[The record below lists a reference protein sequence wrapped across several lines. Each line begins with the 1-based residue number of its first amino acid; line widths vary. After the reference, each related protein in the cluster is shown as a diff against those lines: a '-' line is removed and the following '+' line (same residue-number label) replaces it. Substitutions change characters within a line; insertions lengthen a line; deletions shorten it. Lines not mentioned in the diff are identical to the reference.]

1 MRRWVWMLV
10 LGVGASACAL
20 RPEGPSGVVDPNS
33 LRALSLGAVVG
44 SEGRHGDHAWR
55 SIPYAAPPVGE
66 RRWREPSPPEPWA
79 GTLEAL
85 HDPAVCTQ
93 IATFGGG
100 VDGADAG
107 EPTGSE
113 DCLYLNVFAP
123 RFAPEAVPGPGA
135 RLPVMVWIHG
145 GGNSIGDI
153 AMYDGGRLASE
164 HGVIVVTLQYRLGPF
179 GWFRHPAL
187 RTTGASD
194 EARSGNFGTLD
205 LIAALQFVREHVPA
219 FGGDPDNVTI
229 FGESAGGRNVITL
242 LTAPSA
248 GGLFHRAIVQ
258 SGSGRTTEPAVG
270 ENHVDD
276 AVPGHSASSR
286 EIVLNLLIAEGGAG
300 DRAAARALADAMDGG
315 ETARFLRSQEA
326 GAILEAYPARG
337 FGMLDMPQVF
347 ADGVVL
353 PTASTFELFAS
364 GAYHTVPLMLGTTRD
379 EGKTFQLGNPELVD
393 LRLGV
398 LPSVKDWDRYDREA
412 EYGAKLWKA
421 VGVDELARRARAA
434 QGASV
439 YAYRFDWD
447 EEPTRLFFL
456 DFSRLLGAAHGL
468 DVFFVFGGFD
478 LGALGYPFFD
488 ADNRPGRVELSDRM
502 MSYWAE
508 FAHNGAPGQGRAGD
522 LPEWTAWAQQPDASP
537 SLMLLDSEAGGGV
550 RMVAETVDAAEIVNQ
565 VASDARFP
573 DDRTRCAFLRR
584 DRRGYLTE
592 AEVASVCAAVAA
604 GPGS

>member
-1 MRRWVWMLV
+1 MRRSVWLLI
-10 LGVGASACAL
+10 LGMGASACAL
-20 RPEGPSGVVDPNS
+20 RPEGPSGVVDPTS

-44 SEGRHGDHAWR
+44 SAGRHGDHVWR
-55 SIPYAAPPVGE
+55 SIPYAAAPVGE
-66 RRWREPSPPEPWA
+66 RRWRAPSPPEPWA
-79 GTLEAL
+79 DTLEAL
-85 HDPAVCTQ
+85 HDPAVCRQ
-93 IATFGGG
+93 IATIGGG

-123 RFAPEAVPGPGA
+123 RFSPEAVPGPDA

-164 HGVIVVTLQYRLGPF
+164 HGVIVVALQYRLGPF

-205 LIAALQFVREHVPA
+205 LIAALGFVREHITA
-219 FGGDPDNVTI
+219 FGGDPANVTI

-242 LTAPSA
+242 LTSPAA

-258 SGSGRTTEPAVG
+258 SGSGRTTAPAVA

-276 AVPGHSASSR
+276 AEPGHVASSR
-286 EIVLNLLIAEGGAG
+286 EIVLNLLIAEGGA
-300 DRAAARALADAMDGG
+300 DNRAEARAIAAGMDEG
-315 ETARFLRSQEA
+315 ETARFLRGQEA
-326 GAILEAYPARG
+326 QAILEAYPVRG

-353 PTASTFELFAS
+353 PTASTFELFER
-364 GAYHTVPLMLGTTRD
+364 GAYHQVPLMLGTTRD

-421 VGVDELARRARAA
+421 VGVDELARRAQAV
-434 QGASV
+434 QGPSV

-447 EEPTRLFFL
+447 EEPTRLFLL

-478 LGALGYPFFD
+478 VGALAFPFFD
-488 ADNRPGRVELSDRM
+488 AGNEPGRVELSDRM

-508 FAHNGAPGQGRAGD
+508 FAHAGAPGRGRAGD
-522 LPEWTAWAQQPDASP
+522 LPEWSAWAQRPDETP

-550 RMVAETVDAAEIVNQ
+550 RMVAETVSAPDIVSQ

-573 DDRTRCAFLRR
+573 DDGARCAFLRR

-592 AEVASVCAAVAA
+592 ADVASVCAAVAA
-604 GPGS
+604 GPES